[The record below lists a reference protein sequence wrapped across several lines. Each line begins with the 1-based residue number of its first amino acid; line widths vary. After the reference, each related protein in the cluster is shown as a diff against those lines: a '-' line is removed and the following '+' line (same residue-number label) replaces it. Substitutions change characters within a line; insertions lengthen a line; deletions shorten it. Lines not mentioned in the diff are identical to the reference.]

1 VTVPRLSL
9 CWLTVEGAHPLA
21 HIDAA
26 IAGGFDAVGLRLV
39 PPAPTD
45 DLFPLARNEPLIRE
59 VLAKLAGTGITV
71 LDVETVW
78 IGPGFDIARLRP
90 ALETGQRL
98 GAGNLLTMGNDADEA
113 RLTDTFAR
121 LCEEAAK
128 FKLRVGMEFAA
139 FTKVPSVRAARRL
152 VEAAGQPNGRVLVD
166 TLHVARS
173 GGTPA
178 DLAALD
184 PGSLEYCQI
193 ADARGPTPAGVDA
206 LRTEARGDRYLPGEG
221 ELPLAALLDALP
233 AGLPIGV
240 EAPCAQHAGKS
251 VIERGRLAG
260 AALHRFLDRYRGR
273 EAS

>member
-1 VTVPRLSL
+1 VTAPRLSL

-26 IAGGFDAVGLRLV
+26 VAGGFDAVGLRLV

-45 DLFPLARNEPLIRE
+45 DLFPVAGSEPLIRE
-59 VLAKLAGTGITV
+59 VLAKLADTGITV

-78 IGPGFDIARLRP
+78 IGPDFDVERLRP

-98 GAGNLLTMGNDADEA
+98 GAGDLLTMGNDGDGS
-113 RLTDTFAR
+113 RLIDSFAR

-128 FKLRVGMEFAA
+128 HRLRVGMEFAA
-139 FTKVPSVRAARRL
+139 FTKVPSVHAARRL
-152 VEAAGQPNGRVLVD
+152 VEAAGQPNGRVLID

-173 GGTPA
+173 GGTPS
-178 DLAALD
+178 DLAGLD

-193 ADARGPTPAGVDA
+193 ADARGPTPVGADA
-206 LRTEARGDRYLPGEG
+206 LRAEARGDRYLPGEG
-221 ELPLAALLDALP
+221 ELPLGKLLDALP

-240 EAPCAQHAGKS
+240 EAPCAEHAAKS

-260 AALHRFLDRYRGR
+260 AALHRFLDRYQRR